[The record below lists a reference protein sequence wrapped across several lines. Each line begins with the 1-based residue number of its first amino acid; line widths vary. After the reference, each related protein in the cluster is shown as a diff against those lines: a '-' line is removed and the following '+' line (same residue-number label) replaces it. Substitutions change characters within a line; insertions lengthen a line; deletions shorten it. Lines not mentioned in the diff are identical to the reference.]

1 MPVTQMHVPVS
12 LHPVNPATGWVSPLD
27 LQGGVQWDYPGYE
40 AIRWIDE
47 PITLTAVVSSDLE
60 EIWYKKHAA
69 MLGLARSAQKTVDE
83 KIKNRSARLDFSPS
97 TAYVRMI
104 KNSAQITK
112 EFSLPKNNPATRE
125 CKSREELVDDLLV
138 FAMNVLQD
146 VDDSNERRKIIIN
159 SELPSHHGVVF
170 DNWDRNVKKRASL
183 SPRENKKTP
192 RFKANAVL
200 SPQGAADQDG
210 SPSSSINSNTPPGVS
225 PGTSPSAGSTNT
237 ATSNNAEATLTSIRE
252 ESMEDKNTSEPVS
265 PGSKEKEIVK
275 ELESRSEI
283 VAAKRFVP
291 SVRRGAAATL
301 DNKENE
307 PAAQLTNQMSNMNL
321 NSTSKSNPGPSKFRQ
336 YEERRMNTRP
346 LKNMIERNLPKAFQP
361 RLRREFPRNNKFDRN
376 EPRCHPKHSPKET
389 TDPRQRF
396 SGHRKI
402 SKSTERRPLGEKKM

>member
-12 LHPVNPATGWVSPLD
+12 LHPINPATGWVPPLD

-40 AIRWIDE
+40 AIRWVEE

-60 EIWYKKHAA
+60 ERWYKKHAA
-69 MLGLARSAQKTVDE
+69 MLRLASSAQRTIDE

-104 KNSAQITK
+104 KNSSQITK

-125 CKSREELVDDLLV
+125 CKSREDLVDDLLI
-138 FAMNVLQD
+138 FAMNVLRD

-170 DNWDRNVKKRASL
+170 DNWDRNVKKRASI

-210 SPSSSINSNTPPGVS
+210 SPSSSISNTS
-225 PGTSPSAGSTNT
+225 PVLTPSTSPTAGSTSAST
-237 ATSNNAEATLTSIRE
+237 PTIGEATLTGTQETVEIE
-252 ESMEDKNTSEPVS
+252 KTIEPIS

-291 SVRRGAAATL
+291 SVRRDAAL

-307 PAAQLTNQMSNMNL
+307 PAARLTNQMSNMNL
-321 NSTSKSNPGPSKFRQ
+321 NSAPKSNPGPSKFRQ

-346 LKNMIERNLPKAFQP
+346 LKNIIERNLPKAFQP
-361 RLRREFPRNNKFDRN
+361 RLRREVPRNNKFDRN
-376 EPRCHPKHSPKET
+376 EPKFNARHGPKET

-396 SGHRKI
+396 SDQRKT
-402 SKSTERRPLGEKKM
+402 SKSTERKPLGEKKM